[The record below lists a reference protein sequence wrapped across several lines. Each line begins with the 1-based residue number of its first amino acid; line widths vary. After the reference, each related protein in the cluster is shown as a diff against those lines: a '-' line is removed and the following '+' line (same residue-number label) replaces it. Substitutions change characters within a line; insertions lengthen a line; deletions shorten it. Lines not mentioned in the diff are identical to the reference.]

1 MINLVIKIVQKMG
14 QYMALKENFYNLN
27 SRQMGFVSKADCS
40 LQKDVFFTNFQ
51 NTLIGD
57 RERNN
62 NIYRHEKN
70 LSTQ

>member
-1 MINLVIKIVQKMG
+1 MG

-51 NTLIGD
+51 NTLIGGQGK
-57 RERNN
+57 E
-62 NIYRHEKN
+62 
-70 LSTQ
+70 Q